1 MRAII
6 VGHVERN
13 RRNAEET
20 NERGREHVLAG
31 VLLHVIAA
39 AGGVNLAVDAGS
51 GLQGSLVEIALGF
64 EVVDDAA
71 IFGVG
76 DFGDA
81 ELAGAR
87 REPSRIVNLASAGG
101 IERGAVENER
111 GAGRVNDVAGL
122 RRRSRRGRSRGSRDD
137 RS

>member
-1 MRAII
+1 M
-6 VGHVERN
+6 
-13 RRNAEET
+13 
-20 NERGREHVLAG
+20 LAG

-39 AGGVNLAVDAGS
+39 ARGVNLAVDAGS

-64 EVVDDAA
+64 DVVDDAA

-81 ELAGAR
+81 ELAGGR

-101 IERGAVENER
+101 IEGGAVENER
-111 GAGRVNDVAGL
+111 QAGRVSDLAHFGVEVVEEGVVVVEAIGHGERL
-122 RRRSRRGRSRGSRDD
+122 F
-137 RS
+137 